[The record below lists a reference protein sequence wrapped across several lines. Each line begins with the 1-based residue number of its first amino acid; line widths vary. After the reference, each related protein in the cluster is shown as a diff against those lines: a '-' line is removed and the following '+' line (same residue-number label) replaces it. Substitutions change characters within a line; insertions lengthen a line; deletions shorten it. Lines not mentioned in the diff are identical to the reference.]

1 MVTPL
6 LQLTYGNTARP
17 AAVHWVA
24 SGVAD
29 VSCETE
35 PE

>member
-17 AAVHWVA
+17 AVVQLVA
-24 SGVAD
+24 SGVAC

-35 PE
+35 LE